1 MALQSAIKSLH
12 DHLKASG
19 TGQAKLDVVKAASTV
34 TEAVEALA
42 ESYPG
47 THAKALA
54 FLETAEPSPAE
65 ETKPEAKPEPAKGDG
80 GKKGRWVM
88 KPVAEAKPEEAEPA
102 KGE

>member
-42 ESYPG
+42 EAYPG

-65 ETKPEAKPEPAKGDG
+65 ETKPEAKPEPAKG
-80 GKKGRWVM
+80 GRWKARV
-88 KPVAEAKPEEAEPA
+88 ETRTEEPEPA

>member
-54 FLETAEPSPAE
+54 FLETAEPAPAE
-65 ETKPEAKPEPAKGDG
+65 ETKPEAKPEPAKG
-80 GKKGRWVM
+80 GRW
-88 KPVAEAKPEEAEPA
+88 KPKAEAKPEEAEPA